1 MEKFGIITNADK
13 DQNMSVTKSIE
24 AYLEK
29 NKKTWTTDWQ
39 RFKEMDVLLVLG
51 GDGTFIQTAR
61 QYVKCG
67 VPLLGINLGTLGFLT
82 AVEKDHVAHALDC
95 LMTGE
100 YEVESRMMLTGRV
113 FHQGQMIAEAGAVND
128 VIINRTGFSR
138 LVELKLWV
146 SGSLVDIYAAD
157 GVIVSTPTG
166 STGYNLSAGGP
177 IVYPEND
184 VMIVTPIC
192 PHSLTARSIVVSGSQ
207 NVAVEI
213 GRRRKTQQEE
223 AMVTYDGQT
232 AVRLETSDRV
242 EIVRSSERV
251 KMIRLKDSNFYEI
264 LRNKIGNV

>member
-1 MEKFGIITNADK
+1 
-13 DQNMSVTKSIE
+13 
-24 AYLEK
+24 
-29 NKKTWTTDWQ
+29 
-39 RFKEMDVLLVLG
+39 MDVLLVLG

-61 QYVKCG
+61 QYVKFG

-82 AVEKDHVAHALDC
+82 AVEKDRVIRALDC
-95 LMTGE
+95 LMAGD

-113 FHQGQMIAEAGAVND
+113 IHKGQTIAEAGAVND

-146 SGSLVDIYAAD
+146 SQSLVDIYAAD

-184 VMIVTPIC
+184 VIIVTPIC

-207 NVAVEI
+207 SVAVEI
-213 GRRRKTQQEE
+213 GRRRKSQQEE

-242 EIVRSSERV
+242 EIVRSAERV
-251 KMIRLKDSNFYEI
+251 KMIRLKDSNYYEI
-264 LRNKIGNV
+264 LRNKLGNV